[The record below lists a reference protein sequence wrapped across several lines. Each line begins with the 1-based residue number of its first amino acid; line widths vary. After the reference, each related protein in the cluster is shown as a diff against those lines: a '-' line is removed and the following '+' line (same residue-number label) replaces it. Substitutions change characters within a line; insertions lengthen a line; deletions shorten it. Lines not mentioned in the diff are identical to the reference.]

1 MYFLFDLFILFC
13 SWYLALPHSQ
23 TICYFFV
30 DNTKYYEHFHIW
42 CVRLHWSCERKQIH
56 TATCSEKL
64 SVTCA
69 WCLLFTFV
77 YYRERE
83 HKRTLQSALVI
94 AKVRFKVVRLA
105 ASTMISVILHCLCF
119 SGWTGRSWCFSP
131 KSQSTEGPCAK
142 QTRSV

>member
-1 MYFLFDLFILFC
+1 MNIFTFGV
-13 SWYLALPHSQ
+13 SG
-23 TICYFFV
+23 FV
-30 DNTKYYEHFHIW
+30 GR
-42 CVRLHWSCERKQIH
+42 VRGSKF

-94 AKVRFKVVRLA
+94 AKVRFKVMRLA
-105 ASTMISVILHCLCF
+105 ASRMISVILHCLCF
-119 SGWTGRSWCFSP
+119 SG
-131 KSQSTEGPCAK
+131 
-142 QTRSV
+142 